1 MENDIIT
8 YLNHFIKHKFPFV
21 LEVLGYYKVYKS
33 LDSFNLTI
41 RVVVSHENYI
51 ELSYYPIVYEKIQ
64 KHLNEKYGKY
74 LRFITFGDDVYRT
87 RHISK
92 VDFEYIPDKVN
103 NSLLN
108 LMLK

>member
-51 ELSYYPIVYEKIQ
+51 ELRYYPIVHEKIQ
-64 KHLNEKYGKY
+64 RHLNEKYNKS
-74 LRFITFGDDVYRT
+74 LRFITFGDDIYRT
-87 RHISK
+87 GDISK
-92 VDFEYIPDKVN
+92 VDFEYVPDRVN

-108 LMLK
+108 LVLK

>member
-8 YLNHFIKHKFPFV
+8 PLNYFIKERFPFV
-21 LEVLGYYKVYKS
+21 LEVLGYTKIS
-33 LDSFNLTI
+33 TNSGSFDLSI

-87 RHISK
+87 RDISK